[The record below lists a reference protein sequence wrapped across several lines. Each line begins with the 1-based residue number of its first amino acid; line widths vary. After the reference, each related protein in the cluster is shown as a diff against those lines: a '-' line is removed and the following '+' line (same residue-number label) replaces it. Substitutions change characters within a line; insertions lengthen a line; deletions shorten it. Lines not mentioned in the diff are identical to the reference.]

1 MKKLLS
7 KLAVIMFMSC
17 LFMSCS
23 ATRTYTYKVSKEKD
37 YQEAFIGA
45 SHNEIVSAFGA
56 PDRETSDGAGGTI
69 LIYERTTTSTT
80 SDSQAAAYN
89 VNYFNKTYT
98 PGVHSNST
106 TTQNTSYVHI
116 FIDKDGVCYNV
127 KSNHQKL
134 VSKVVEKDK
143 EQLAKNR
150 KKTWKILGI
159 TWGASVGVG
168 ALLGLLLAL

>member
-7 KLAVIMFMSC
+7 KLAIVMFMSC
-17 LFMSCS
+17 FFMSCTS
-23 ATRTYTYKVSKEKD
+23 AVKTYVVSKEKD
-37 YQEAFIGA
+37 YQKAFIGA

-56 PDRETSDGAGGTI
+56 PDRQTSDGAGGTI

-89 VNYFNKTYT
+89 VNYYNKTYT

-106 TTQNTSYVHI
+106 TTQNTSYVHL

-127 KSNHQKL
+127 RSNHQE
-134 VSKVVEKDK
+134 VVREVDE

-150 KKTWKILGI
+150 KKGKI
-159 TWGASVGVG
+159 WGAVGGGLFGLILSLAMIAGG
-168 ALLGLLLAL
+168 A